1 VKKAFS
7 IVLMIA
13 VVGALASQAW
23 AGKKQGTAKKTN
35 KPEAFLTEVV
45 AVAATVE
52 EVDNQKRTLSL
63 RSSDGR
69 MFTVK
74 IDKAVNN
81 FDQIKKGDQIK
92 VEYLE
97 ALGVY
102 VRKPDWPPAIVE
114 AGNIAVAPKGKPPAV
129 VIVDAIQLTGTVE
142 AVDHAKRTVTLK
154 GPEGKTKTF
163 VVDQNVSRFE
173 KLKKGDE
180 IVLVITEAVAISVQK
195 P

>member
-1 VKKAFS
+1 MKKAFS
-7 IVLMIA
+7 MVLVM
-13 VVGALASQAW
+13 VVIGALASQAW
-23 AGKKQGTAKKTN
+23 AGKKQGTAKRTD

-45 AVAATVE
+45 AVSAAVE
-52 EVDNQKRTLSL
+52 EVDSQKRTLLL
-63 RSSDGR
+63 RSSEGR
-69 MFTVK
+69 TFTVK
-74 IDKAVNN
+74 IDKTVNN

-114 AGNIAVAPKGKPPAV
+114 AGNIAVAPKGKPPAAV
-129 VIVDAIQLTGTVE
+129 VVDTIQLTGTVE
-142 AVDHAKRTVTLK
+142 AIDYAKRTVTLK
-154 GPEGKTKTF
+154 GPEGKMKTF
-163 VVDQNVSRFE
+163 VVDQTVKRFE

-180 IVLVITEAVAISVQK
+180 IVLVITEAIAISVQK